1 MSRNVRVRHPDTS
14 AELSGDIRA
23 TKKPGQELQ
32 LVGRSEIIRGWAGFQ
47 GQGRRFELVRGSK
60 QFGGGKID
68 PALDILARHR
78 LPQYTVE
85 AVVGRTVGNPSLSL
99 RSNPNLDQADI
110 LALLL
115 FGKPTRDLGNTE
127 QVSLK
132 QNALDITSGFAA
144 ATIGSA
150 VAEAIGLQ
158 NLGLDAVEFNG
169 GRVGFGRYI
178 GRRTYVTA
186 NQELRWRDRAAGLS
200 RISTGA

>member
-1 MSRNVRVRHPDTS
+1 M
-14 AELSGDIRA
+14 
-23 TKKPGQELQ
+23 
-32 LVGRSEIIRGWAGFQ
+32 
-47 GQGRRFELVRGSK
+47 RGSK
-60 QFGGGKID
+60 QFVGGGKID
-68 PALDILARHR
+68 PALDILAQHR

-85 AVVGRTVGNPSLSL
+85 AVVGGTVGNPSLSL

-158 NLGLDAVEFNG
+158 NLGLGEVEFNG

>member
-32 LVGRSEIIRGWAGFQ
+32 LVGRRKIIRGWAGF
-47 GQGRRFELVRGSK
+47 QGRRFELVRGSK
-60 QFGGGKID
+60 QFVGGGKID
-68 PALDILARHR
+68 PALDILAQHR

-85 AVVGRTVGNPSLSL
+85 AVVGGTVGNPSLSL